1 MQQNLLVDY
10 LVMSFK
16 INPAQSCF
24 TKFLMRVI
32 NFPMQDAEKI
42 KSYYG
47 FSECFY
53 YGGIKIHVDRN
64 LVVLDMSGKGCRTC
78 EQLNKTWNWYQ
89 FMRMFDKFLTEP
101 IKDSAYETKGQYAVH
116 ISRVDL
122 ACDDLGNERVTVPF
136 LQKYVRKNK
145 FLCKSNYH
153 TCVVGNREMSVYF
166 GSPRSDRRLRIY
178 DKALEQDLQNT
189 KWVRYEFQLRNDNA
203 LSFYLNLSQTCKG
216 DFAKCYY
223 GMLHDYLRFLTK
235 PNEDTNRIRKTVCPF
250 G

>member
-16 INPAQSCF
+16 ILPKQSCF
-24 TKFLMRVI
+24 AKFLIHYI
-32 NFPMQDAEKI
+32 NFPVHDAEKI

-47 FSECFY
+47 FSECLY
-53 YGGIKIHVDRN
+53 YGGIKIHVDSN

-78 EQLNKTWNWYQ
+78 EQLNKNWNWFQ
-89 FMRMFDKFLTEP
+89 FLQVFDKFLTVP
-101 IKDSAYETKGQYAVH
+101 IKDSDFGTKGQFAVH
-116 ISRVDL
+116 ISRMDL
-122 ACDDLGNERVTVPF
+122 ACDLLGDNRVTVPF
-136 LQKYVRKNK
+136 LQNYVQKNK

-153 TCVVGNREMSVYF
+153 SCVVGNYEMSVYF

-178 DKALEQDLQNT
+178 DKALEQNLQDK
-189 KWVRYEFQLRNDNA
+189 KWVRFEFQLRNDNA

-216 DFAKCYY
+216 NFAKCYY

-235 PNEDTNRIRKTVCPF
+235 VNDNVHSDRKTVCPF